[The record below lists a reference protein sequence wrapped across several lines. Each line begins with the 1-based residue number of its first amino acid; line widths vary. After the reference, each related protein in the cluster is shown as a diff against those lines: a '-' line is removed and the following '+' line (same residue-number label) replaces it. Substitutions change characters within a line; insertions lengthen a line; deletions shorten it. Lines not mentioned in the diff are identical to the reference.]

1 MPLKCKKVH
10 DAHINSLGI
19 RYKFCAIECFT
30 GLRFVV
36 LLVFFFSKKKITY
49 LISVKG
55 YDKCSLPLKKN
66 TRNLICKPVS
76 NIPE

>member
-1 MPLKCKKVH
+1 MFY
-10 DAHINSLGI
+10 
-19 RYKFCAIECFT
+19 RFTFCCFT
-30 GLRFVV
+30 GG
-36 LLVFFFSKKKITY
+36 VFFQKKKITY